1 MKKSI
6 YNETRIAAM
15 LLEDSDNLVF
25 GELAIALAYERLKV
39 ALVWSKGTSAA
50 PSLGSFHL
58 R

>member
-1 MKKSI
+1 
-6 YNETRIAAM
+6 M